1 MTRFDSRHP
10 LQPSSKRGEFPLN
23 RPAILGAAAALIF
36 IVGVVLAVAQPGD
49 IGDDDTAAPT
59 PVSSTTTEA
68 AETTTSS
75 TAAETTTTSEAPST
89 TTTTMTT
96 DGSGSGLGTDGS
108 GSVDEGDLSNTGG
121 PEWLLPIGGV
131 LLAVGLSARRF
142 ART

>member
-1 MTRFDSRHP
+1 M
-10 LQPSSKRGEFPLN
+10 
-23 RPAILGAAAALIF
+23 
-36 IVGVVLAVAQPGD
+36 VLAVAQPGD

-121 PEWLLPIGGV
+121 PEWLLPISGV